1 MRFSVLSV
9 CALAAAGVSTT
20 TAAAAAV
27 ATGQFTTSNGRIYDP
42 NGNPYVARG
51 VNVSG
56 QNYWTNHDPTPDV
69 SKVVDDW
76 GFNMV
81 RVIDQPVAG
90 WSAPGVNINLDNI
103 VNAYTSR
110 GVVVMIEA
118 HESTGSYFE
127 GTQLTQVA
135 NWFATQAAKYKNNPY
150 VWFNTGN
157 EPGNMV
163 KPTDPAALA
172 SWDMW
177 TPDGQKWLT
186 MQRTIMSAIRGTGAQ
201 NIMVADGTNYGQD
214 QAWDDLGNLVPKH
227 SAILTYGPTIA
238 GEFSNVVFDTHIYGE
253 WSSRN
258 AISQR
263 LPKYIEATQAAGLPL
278 IFGEYGAT
286 TDGDYVQ
293 MQQDFLKVANQYDIS
308 RVAWAW
314 SDSGNWDLTT
324 GTDPNALGTSWEVG
338 GGYLINSPTN
348 PTNLTPFGQMVW
360 ADTHAVMPV
369 PEPAT
374 AVVAGAGALL
384 AVGGRRR
391 RRSK

>member
-9 CALAAAGVSTT
+9 CALAAAVAS
-20 TAAAAAV
+20 TAAA
-27 ATGQFTTSNGRIYDP
+27 ATGQFTTVNGKIYDP
-42 NGNPYVARG
+42 NGNLYVAHG

-69 SKVVDDW
+69 SKVVDNW

-81 RVIDQPVAG
+81 RVIDQPVAS
-90 WSAPGVNINLDNI
+90 WSAPGAGINLDNI

-118 HESTGSYFE
+118 HESTGTYFQ

-135 NWFATQAAKYKNNPY
+135 NWFAAQAEKYKNNPY

-157 EPGNMV
+157 EPGNMA
-163 KPTDPAALA
+163 KPTDPAQLA
-172 SWDMW
+172 TWDQW
-177 TPDGQKWLT
+177 TPDGAKWLT

-201 NIMVADGTNYGQD
+201 NVMVADGTNMGQD
-214 QAWDDLGNLVPKH
+214 QAWDDLGNLVTKH

-238 GEFSNVVFDTHIYGE
+238 SEYSNVVFDTHIYGE
-253 WSSRN
+253 WSSPN
-258 AISQR
+258 AIAQR
-263 LPKYIEATQAAGLPL
+263 LPKYIQAAQAANLPL

-293 MQQDFLKVANQYDIS
+293 EQQDFLTVANQYDVG
-308 RVAWAW
+308 RAAWAW
-314 SDSGNWDLTT
+314 SDSGTWDLTT
-324 GTDPNALGTSWEVG
+324 SQDPNAIGTTWEWG
-338 GGYLINSPTN
+338 GGYLINSATS

-360 ADTHAVMPV
+360 ADNHAVTPV

-374 AVVAGAGALL
+374 AMVAGVGALL
-384 AVGGRRR
+384 AIGGQR
-391 RRSK
+391 RRSGGK